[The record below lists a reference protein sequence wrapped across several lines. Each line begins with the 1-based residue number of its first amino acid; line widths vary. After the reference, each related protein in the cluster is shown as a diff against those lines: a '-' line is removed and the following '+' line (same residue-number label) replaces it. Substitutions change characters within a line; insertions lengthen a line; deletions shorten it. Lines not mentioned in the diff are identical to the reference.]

1 MTLIIISVLSAIIVY
16 AVSVMFAGIGEIFSE
31 LAGVM
36 NMGLEGIMLM
46 GAVTGYMT
54 AVYTQNLALAFLA
67 AVGTGALLGVVF
79 AFLTV
84 TLRSNQTVCGMAM
97 LTFGTGLSGF
107 LGDKVAQIPANLKFE
122 KFSIPLLS
130 KIPVVGPIFFQQDLL
145 VYSMYLILPLSIF
158 YIYHTRAGLMLRG
171 LGEAPEMLDSQGK
184 NIFLMRYLYVIFG
197 CVMTAIS
204 GVCVSLSY
212 TNFWSAGMT
221 GGKGWIAIALVTFSS
236 WNPMI
241 LAVGAFL
248 FGCVSILGKSL
259 QLYVPQIPS
268 QVYSML
274 PYLVTIIAFILS
286 TGSFRKK
293 HTSQPSALGIAY
305 DRESR

>member
-1 MTLIIISVLSAIIVY
+1 MEVLVISIISTVIMY
-16 AVSVMFAGIGEIFSE
+16 AVSVMYAGIGEIFSE

-54 AVYTQNLALAFLA
+54 AVYTQNLLLAFVVATL
-67 AVGTGALLGVVF
+67 TGAFLGVIF

-84 TLRSNQTVCGMAM
+84 TLKSNQTVCGMAM
-97 LTFGTGLSGF
+97 LTFGAGLSGF
-107 LGDKVAQIPANLKFE
+107 LGNDVAQVSANLKFQ
-122 KFSIPLLS
+122 KFEIPILS
-130 KIPVVGPIFFQQDLL
+130 EIPIIGPSMFYQDIL
-145 VYSMYLILPLSIF
+145 VYMMYLILPLSVF
-158 YIYHTRAGLMLRG
+158 YIYHTRAGLKLRG

-184 NIFLMRYLYVIFG
+184 NVFFMRYLYVMFG
-197 CVMTAIS
+197 CAMTAIS
-204 GVCVSLSY
+204 GVCISLSY

-221 GGKGWIAIALVTFSS
+221 GGKGWIAIALVTFAS
-236 WNPMI
+236 WNPII
-241 LAVGAFL
+241 LAIGALL
-248 FGCVSILGKSL
+248 FGLISILGKNM
-259 QLYVPQIPS
+259 QIIVPGIPS

-274 PYLVTIIAFILS
+274 PYIATIIVFILS

-293 HTSQPSALGIAY
+293 HTSQPETLGIPY